1 MSEVLYV
8 ASDAEGD
15 NPETFTNGQGEV
27 TMLSGYLVLRTL
39 VK

>member
-15 NPETFTNGQGEV
+15 NPEIFANAPGEV
-27 TMLSGYLVLRTL
+27 TMLNG
-39 VK
+39 